1 MNCINW
7 LPAKFRCNFYVPSLR
22 QSLPSYLSA
31 SLCTHQTVHS
41 HLTFQLRSAPIRQY
55 TSILPFSFAL
65 HPSDSTLP
73 SYLSASLCTYQTVHS
88 HLTFQLRS
96 ARIKHHAPSHPQ
108 ARSFWKF
115 RNVIWNLSVSSLSV
129 LSLHLSGILC
139 LPVCEIFPLCL
150 GSKPSSRLN
159 FLFIQAFLQ
168 T

>member
-22 QSLPSYLSA
+22 QSLP
-31 SLCTHQTVHS
+31 
-41 HLTFQLRSAPIRQY
+41 
-55 TSILPFSFAL
+55 ILPFSFAL

-96 ARIKHHAPSHPQ
+96 AHIRQYTPILPFSFALHISDSTLPSYLCTYQTVHSHLTFQLRSAHIRQYTPILPFSFALHVPNTTHPP
-108 ARSFWKF
+108 
-115 RNVIWNLSVSSLSV
+115 V
-129 LSLHLSGILC
+129 LKR
-139 LPVCEIFPLCL
+139 E
-150 GSKPSSRLN
+150 
-159 FLFIQAFLQ
+159 AFENSE